1 MSFPAPTGAVILPL
15 FCRDVRERRD
25 GTGVLQRHSPPH
37 HHSLL
42 HTHHHGL
49 LYTSVPQSSSL
60 ASLNGGMSTSL
71 RGEGHGGAS
80 SRGANAAQ
88 APPSGGTGTAGEAF
102 SF

>member
-1 MSFPAPTGAVILPL
+1 MILPL

-25 GTGVLQRHSPPH
+25 ATGVLQRHSPPH

-42 HTHHHGL
+42 TTHHGL
-49 LYTSVPQSSSL
+49 LYTSLPQSNSL
-60 ASLNGGMSTSL
+60 ANINGGMSTSL

-88 APPSGGTGTAGEAF
+88 GPPSAGAGAAGV
-102 SF
+102 